1 MRKRSVATFS
11 CMLVALMAVII
22 RVLELSQ
29 GGLSEA
35 ADQQSSLTITVANV
49 RGTIYDRNMKPLVN
63 RQTSYRACV
72 AGFPEAIAAVAPEL
86 DEEAMAELEERLRTN
101 RPAVVSLEKPVTYT
115 DGLALFQVPER
126 YSGSLL
132 APHLLG
138 YLDGDGLHGVT
149 GIEQAFDEYLTE
161 HSGKATVTYKV
172 DAAGRPL
179 QGEKMEISSTLQ
191 EAKAGVVLTLDQ
203 DIQRIAEDA
212 ANKYIQRGAV
222 VVMEPATGRILAMA
236 SLPDFQPDTV
246 ADCLEAEDAP
256 LLNRALCNYN
266 CGSVFKIASLAAALE
281 QGLSPDTSYNCTGQV
296 VIGNNTIHCHNR
308 LGHGTLNMTE
318 GFSTSCNPYFI
329 QLMQAAGGRAL
340 YRMSTLLGFDRSLVL
355 ANGIQTARAVLP
367 AEEELLS
374 PAAVAN
380 LSFGQGSL
388 LASPVHI
395 AQMVAAVVNDG
406 QVIRPT
412 VLLGYADKEGNLT
425 EEEPAAPQTAFS
437 AQTAAT
443 IRGMMAKVVE
453 EGTGQSALPAYGGA
467 GGKTG
472 TAETGWVQSDK
483 AVVQSW
489 FAGYYPEEEP
499 RYVMAV
505 IAEDTNNTGSKAA
518 PVFKQIC
525 DKIYELEQSRA
536 NAS

>member
-236 SLPDFQPDTV
+236 SLPYFQPDTGGLPGGGG
-246 ADCLEAEDAP
+246 C
-256 LLNRALCNYN
+256 
-266 CGSVFKIASLAAALE
+266 AAA
-281 QGLSPDTSYNCTGQV
+281 QPGAV
-296 VIGNNTIHCHNR
+296 
-308 LGHGTLNMTE
+308 
-318 GFSTSCNPYFI
+318 
-329 QLMQAAGGRAL
+329 QL
-340 YRMSTLLGFDRSLVL
+340 
-355 ANGIQTARAVLP
+355 
-367 AEEELLS
+367 
-374 PAAVAN
+374 
-380 LSFGQGSL
+380 
-388 LASPVHI
+388 
-395 AQMVAAVVNDG
+395 
-406 QVIRPT
+406 
-412 VLLGYADKEGNLT
+412 
-425 EEEPAAPQTAFS
+425 
-437 AQTAAT
+437 
-443 IRGMMAKVVE
+443 
-453 EGTGQSALPAYGGA
+453 
-467 GGKTG
+467 
-472 TAETGWVQSDK
+472 
-483 AVVQSW
+483 
-489 FAGYYPEEEP
+489 
-499 RYVMAV
+499 
-505 IAEDTNNTGSKAA
+505 
-518 PVFKQIC
+518 
-525 DKIYELEQSRA
+525 
-536 NAS
+536 